1 MNTNE
6 HALKAA
12 RALQTKYWLGVH
24 AAEEELTNVAEIIT
38 RTALEPATKELRE
51 ALRNLMKAVTPELT
65 GPTKNVPKSEWV
77 RQWWAA
83 EDVLAKYPAKEEQ

>member
-1 MNTNE
+1 MNE

-51 ALRNLMKAVTPELT
+51 ALEACVSAWDNDGSDEP
-65 GPTKNVPKSEWV
+65 SEGAYA
-77 RQWWAA
+77 WAA
-83 EDVLAKYPAKEEQ
+83 RQAHVVLAKYPAKEQR